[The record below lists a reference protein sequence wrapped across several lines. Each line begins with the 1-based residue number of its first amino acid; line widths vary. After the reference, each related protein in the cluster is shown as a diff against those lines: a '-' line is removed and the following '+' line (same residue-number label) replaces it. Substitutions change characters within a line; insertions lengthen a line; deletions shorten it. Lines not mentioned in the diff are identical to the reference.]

1 MPVSVMGLTN
11 INKGIIKLLPQIV
24 TLIILITAIP
34 QLAKLTWRVVFPVS
48 HEDISAL
55 PLTASPMAESE
66 LKTERPVFTLFGLA
80 AKNNPAPTDATHL
93 NQVPVSSLK
102 LRLTGLLASSNPARS
117 IAIIE
122 KGNQQVSLSSGDTIP
137 GYDARIVAILPDRI
151 IVNYQGRKEAI
162 LLFNDTR
169 APSSSPAT
177 AATPPLVK
185 RLREQPQNILTY
197 LSISP
202 VLSGDKLQGYR
213 LNPGKDA
220 SLFRQ
225 SGLQEN
231 DLAIAL
237 NGIDLRD
244 QAQAQQALQH
254 LNEQTEITLTVERE
268 GQRHDIAFALGD
280 E

>member
-11 INKGIIKLLPQIV
+11 INKGIIKLLPRIV

-48 HEDISAL
+48 SEDISAL
-55 PLTASPMAESE
+55 PLTAPPAAEPE
-66 LKTERPVFTLFGLA
+66 LKNVRPAFTLFGLA
-80 AKNNPAPTDATHL
+80 TKNPPAPAEATSL
-93 NQVPVSSLK
+93 DQVPVSSLK
-102 LRLTGLLASSNPARS
+102 LRLAGLLASSNPARS

-122 KGNQQVSLSSGDTIP
+122 KGNQQVSLSVGDTTP
-137 GYDARIVAILPDRI
+137 GYDAQIAAILPDRI
-151 IVNYQGRKEAI
+151 IVNYQGRQEAI

-169 APSSSPAT
+169 ASSSSPA
-177 AATPPLVK
+177 AAPRPPLMK

-197 LSISP
+197 LTISP

-213 LNPGKDA
+213 LNPGKDP

-225 SGLQEN
+225 AGLQAN
-231 DLAIAL
+231 DLAITL

-244 QAQAQQALQH
+244 QEQAQQALQN
-254 LNEQTEITLTVERE
+254 LADMTEITLTVERE
-268 GQRHDIAFALGD
+268 GQRHDIAFSLGD

>member
-55 PLTASPMAESE
+55 PLTTSPMAESE

-169 APSSSPAT
+169 APSSSPTT

-185 RLREQPQNILTY
+185 QLREQPQNILTY

>member
-137 GYDARIVAILPDRI
+137 GYD
-151 IVNYQGRKEAI
+151 GG
-162 LLFNDTR
+162 
-169 APSSSPAT
+169 SSPFFPTGSSLTIRDAKRPFCYLT
-177 AATPPLVK
+177 IPARRRHRPLQRPL
-185 RLREQPQNILTY
+185 RLL
-197 LSISP
+197 
-202 VLSGDKLQGYR
+202 
-213 LNPGKDA
+213 
-220 SLFRQ
+220 
-225 SGLQEN
+225 
-231 DLAIAL
+231 
-237 NGIDLRD
+237 
-244 QAQAQQALQH
+244 
-254 LNEQTEITLTVERE
+254 
-268 GQRHDIAFALGD
+268 
-280 E
+280 

>member
-48 HEDISAL
+48 SEDISAL
-55 PLTASPMAESE
+55 PLTAPPAAEPE
-66 LKTERPVFTLFGLA
+66 LKNVRPAFTLFGLA
-80 AKNNPAPTDATHL
+80 AKTPAPAAATSL

-102 LRLTGLLASSNPARS
+102 LRLAGLLASSNPARS

-122 KGNQQVSLSSGDTIP
+122 KGNQQVSLSVGDTTP
-137 GYDARIVAILPDRI
+137 GYDAQIAAILPDRI
-151 IVNYQGRKEAI
+151 IVNYQGRQEAI

-169 APSSSPAT
+169 APSSSPA
-177 AATPPLVK
+177 AAPRPPLMK
-185 RLREQPQNILTY
+185 RLREQPQNILMY
-197 LSISP
+197 LTISP

-213 LNPGKDA
+213 LNPGKDP

-225 SGLQEN
+225 AGLQAN

-244 QAQAQQALQH
+244 QEQAQQALQN
-254 LNEQTEITLTVERE
+254 LADMTEITLTVERE
-268 GQRHDIAFALGD
+268 GQRHDIVFALGD

>member
-1 MPVSVMGLTN
+1 MPISVMGLTN
-11 INKGIIKLLPQIV
+11 INKGIIKLLPRIV

-48 HEDISAL
+48 SEDISAL
-55 PLTASPMAESE
+55 PLTAPPAAEPE
-66 LKTERPVFTLFGLA
+66 LKNVRPAFTLFGLA
-80 AKNNPAPTDATHL
+80 TKNPPAPAEATSL
-93 NQVPVSSLK
+93 DQVPVSSLK
-102 LRLTGLLASSNPARS
+102 LRLAGLLASSNPARS

-122 KGNQQVSLSSGDTIP
+122 KGNQQVSLSVGDTTP
-137 GYDARIVAILPDRI
+137 GYNAQIAAILPDRI
-151 IVNYQGRKEAI
+151 IVNYQGRQEAI

-169 APSSSPAT
+169 ASSSSPA
-177 AATPPLVK
+177 AAPRPPLMK

-197 LSISP
+197 LTISP

-213 LNPGKDA
+213 LNPGKDP

-225 SGLQEN
+225 TGLQAN

-237 NGIDLRD
+237 NGIDLRE
-244 QAQAQQALQH
+244 QEQAQQALQN
-254 LNEQTEITLTVERE
+254 LADMTEITLTVERE
-268 GQRHDIAFALGD
+268 GQRHDIAFSLGD

>member
-11 INKGIIKLLPQIV
+11 INKWIIKLLPQIV

-169 APSSSPAT
+169 APSSSPTA

-185 RLREQPQNILTY
+185 QLREQPQNILTY

>member
-1 MPVSVMGLTN
+1 MPVSVMRLTN

-80 AKNNPAPTDATHL
+80 AKNNPAPTDAAHL

-169 APSSSPAT
+169 APSSSPTT

-185 RLREQPQNILTY
+185 QLREQPQNILTY

>member
-1 MPVSVMGLTN
+1 MPVSVMWLTN

-169 APSSSPAT
+169 APSSSPTT

-185 RLREQPQNILTY
+185 QLREQPQNILTY

>member
-34 QLAKLTWRVVFPVS
+34 QLAKLTWRVVLPVS

-169 APSSSPAT
+169 APSSSPTT

-185 RLREQPQNILTY
+185 QLREQPQNILTY

>member
-1 MPVSVMGLTN
+1 MPVSVMRLTN
-11 INKGIIKLLPQIV
+11 INKGIMKLLPQIV

-48 HEDISAL
+48 PEDISAL
-55 PLTASPMAESE
+55 PLTMPPAADPE
-66 LKTERPVFTLFGLA
+66 LKNVRPAFTLFGLA
-80 AKNNPAPTDATHL
+80 VKNSPTPTDAASL

-102 LRLTGLLASSNPARS
+102 LRLAGLLASSNPARS

-122 KGNQQVSLSSGDTIP
+122 KGNQQVSLSTGDPLP
-137 GYDARIVAILPDRI
+137 GYDARIAAILPDRI

-162 LLFNDTR
+162 LLFNDSR
-169 APSSSPAT
+169 APSPPPT
-177 AATPPLVK
+177 AAGNPPLVK

-202 VLSGDKLQGYR
+202 VLSGDKLLGYR

-225 SGLQEN
+225 SGLQAN

-244 QAQAQQALQH
+244 QEQAQQALQN
-254 LNEQTEITLTVERE
+254 LADMTEITLTVERE

>member
-1 MPVSVMGLTN
+1 MPISVMGLTN
-11 INKGIIKLLPQIV
+11 INKGIIKLLPRIV

-48 HEDISAL
+48 SEDISAL
-55 PLTASPMAESE
+55 PLTAPPAAEPE
-66 LKTERPVFTLFGLA
+66 LKNVRPAFTLFGLA
-80 AKNNPAPTDATHL
+80 TKNPPAPAEATSL
-93 NQVPVSSLK
+93 DQVPVSSLK
-102 LRLTGLLASSNPARS
+102 LRLAGLLASSNPARS

-122 KGNQQVSLSSGDTIP
+122 KGNQQVSLSVGDTTP
-137 GYDARIVAILPDRI
+137 GYDAQIAAILPDRI
-151 IVNYQGRKEAI
+151 IVNYQGRQEAI

-169 APSSSPAT
+169 ASSSSPA
-177 AATPPLVK
+177 AAPRPPLMK

-197 LSISP
+197 LTISP

-213 LNPGKDA
+213 LSPGKDA

-225 SGLQEN
+225 AGLQAN

-244 QAQAQQALQH
+244 QEQAQQALQN
-254 LNEQTEITLTVERE
+254 LADMTEITLTVERE
-268 GQRHDIAFALGD
+268 GQRHDIAFSLGD

>member
-1 MPVSVMGLTN
+1 MPVSMMGLTN

-169 APSSSPAT
+169 APSSSPTT

-185 RLREQPQNILTY
+185 QLREQPQNILTY

>member
-48 HEDISAL
+48 PEDISAL

-137 GYDARIVAILPDRI
+137 GYDARIVAILPARI

-185 RLREQPQNILTY
+185 QLREQPQNILTY

>member
-151 IVNYQGRKEAI
+151 IVNYHGRKEAI

-169 APSSSPAT
+169 APSSSPTT

-185 RLREQPQNILTY
+185 QLREQPQNILTY

>member
-1 MPVSVMGLTN
+1 M
-11 INKGIIKLLPQIV
+11 
-24 TLIILITAIP
+24 
-34 QLAKLTWRVVFPVS
+34 
-48 HEDISAL
+48 
-55 PLTASPMAESE
+55 
-66 LKTERPVFTLFGLA
+66 RPAFTLFGLA
-80 AKNNPAPTDATHL
+80 VKNSPTPTDAASL

-102 LRLTGLLASSNPARS
+102 LRLAGLLASSNPARS

-122 KGNQQVSLSSGDTIP
+122 KEISRLALARAILP
-137 GYDARIVAILPDRI
+137 GYDARIAAILPDRI

-162 LLFNDTR
+162 LLFNDSR
-169 APSSSPAT
+169 APSPPPT
-177 AATPPLVK
+177 AAGNPPLVK

-202 VLSGDKLQGYR
+202 VLSGDKLLGYR

-225 SGLQEN
+225 SGLQAN

-244 QAQAQQALQH
+244 QEQAQQALQN
-254 LNEQTEITLTVERE
+254 LADMTEITLTVERE
-268 GQRHDIAFALGD
+268 GQRHDIAFALGMNNCQP
-280 E
+280 

>member
-48 HEDISAL
+48 PEDISAL
-55 PLTASPMAESE
+55 PLTAPPAAEPE
-66 LKTERPVFTLFGLA
+66 LKNVRPAFTLFGLA
-80 AKNNPAPTDATHL
+80 AKNPPAPAEATSL

-102 LRLTGLLASSNPARS
+102 LRLAGLLASSNPARS

-122 KGNQQVSLSSGDTIP
+122 KGNQQVSLSVGDTTP
-137 GYDARIVAILPDRI
+137 GYDAQIAAILPDRI
-151 IVNYQGRKEAI
+151 IVNYQGRQEAI

-169 APSSSPAT
+169 ASSSPA
-177 AATPPLVK
+177 AAPRPPLMK
-185 RLREQPQNILTY
+185 RLREQPQNILMY
-197 LSISP
+197 LTISP

-213 LNPGKDA
+213 LNPGKDP

-225 SGLQEN
+225 AGLQAN

-237 NGIDLRD
+237 NGIDLRE
-244 QAQAQQALQH
+244 QEQAQQALQN
-254 LNEQTEITLTVERE
+254 LADMTEITLTVERE

>member
-1 MPVSVMGLTN
+1 MTLNPVVE
-11 INKGIIKLLPQIV
+11 NKGIIKLLPQIV

-169 APSSSPAT
+169 APSSSPTT

-185 RLREQPQNILTY
+185 QLREQPQNILTY

>member
-1 MPVSVMGLTN
+1 MPISVMGLTN
-11 INKGIIKLLPQIV
+11 INKGIIKLLPRIV

-48 HEDISAL
+48 SEDISAL
-55 PLTASPMAESE
+55 PLTAPPAAEPE
-66 LKTERPVFTLFGLA
+66 LKNVRPAFTLFGLA
-80 AKNNPAPTDATHL
+80 TKNPPAPAEATSL
-93 NQVPVSSLK
+93 DQVPVSSLK
-102 LRLTGLLASSNPARS
+102 LRLAGLLASSNPARS

-122 KGNQQVSLSSGDTIP
+122 KGNQQVSLSVGDTTP
-137 GYDARIVAILPDRI
+137 GYDAQIAAILPDRI
-151 IVNYQGRKEAI
+151 IVNYQGRQEAI

-169 APSSSPAT
+169 ASSSSPA
-177 AATPPLVK
+177 AAPRPPLMK

-197 LSISP
+197 LTISP

-225 SGLQEN
+225 VGLQAN

-244 QAQAQQALQH
+244 QEQAQQALQN
-254 LNEQTEITLTVERE
+254 LADMTEITLTVERE
-268 GQRHDIAFALGD
+268 GQRHDIAFSLGD

>member
-1 MPVSVMGLTN
+1 M
-11 INKGIIKLLPQIV
+11 
-24 TLIILITAIP
+24 P

-48 HEDISAL
+48 SEDISAL
-55 PLTASPMAESE
+55 PLTAPPAAELE
-66 LKTERPVFTLFGLA
+66 LKNVRPAFTLFGLA
-80 AKNNPAPTDATHL
+80 TKNPPAPAEATSL
-93 NQVPVSSLK
+93 DQVPVSSLK
-102 LRLTGLLASSNPARS
+102 LRLAGLLASSNPARS

-122 KGNQQVSLSSGDTIP
+122 KGNQQVSLSVGDTTP
-137 GYDARIVAILPDRI
+137 GYDAQIAAILPDRI
-151 IVNYQGRKEAI
+151 IVNYQGRQEAI

-169 APSSSPAT
+169 ASSSSPA
-177 AATPPLVK
+177 AAPRPPLMK

-197 LSISP
+197 LTISP

-225 SGLQEN
+225 AGLQAN

-244 QAQAQQALQH
+244 QEQAQQALQN
-254 LNEQTEITLTVERE
+254 LADMTEITLTVERE
-268 GQRHDIAFALGD
+268 GQRHDIAFSLGD

>member
-169 APSSSPAT
+169 APSSSLAT

-185 RLREQPQNILTY
+185 QLREQPQNILTY

>member
-48 HEDISAL
+48 PEDISAL

-185 RLREQPQNILTY
+185 RLREHPQNILTY

>member
-34 QLAKLTWRVVFPVS
+34 QLAKLTWRLVFPVS

-169 APSSSPAT
+169 APSSSPA
-177 AATPPLVK
+177 AAPRPPLMK

-197 LSISP
+197 LTISP

-213 LNPGKDA
+213 LNPGKDP

-225 SGLQEN
+225 AGLQAN

-237 NGIDLRD
+237 NGIDLRE
-244 QAQAQQALQH
+244 QEQAQQALQN
-254 LNEQTEITLTVERE
+254 LADMTEITLTVERE